1 MKKITLV
8 AVTTAM
14 LLSSVGTIETTTVSA
29 AATVQLKDGVLL
41 SKATGKPMKG
51 YKVYKGCLY
60 KDGSLAPGRVK
71 YGSGKNLKL
80 YRNGQ
85 LEKGLYITR
94 DYKYAFKDGKLI
106 QGKSFFVGEL
116 NDLYYQDG
124 VLTKRIFVNSNEKLY
139 ENKSIKKGDYVI
151 GYFYD
156 NDHDY
161 YNFNRLRLYT
171 NGILSKGYHFA
182 GYKKKTYLFKDG
194 RISQAMLYKGKL
206 YEKGLPAPKNKVIS
220 DGRSTYYYNNM
231 LADGS
236 IDGYIYENGKRIRS
250 VSTQNYLEQ
259 LDKVKKLSTVS
270 KIDSA
275 VLNTKIAELLKNY
288 TEHFDAIF
296 GDYVE
301 WITEDESDSHDAYLT
316 LTVQMNDLKKI
327 IGKLEHTD
335 ATIANDKAIRE
346 KLDFLYGRQEIEHAN
361 GEILDGEYKGNIYR
375 KGELVGSREDVALE
389 NATKAFEKVST
400 DKSATI
406 QQKIDAL
413 TAQVLAANVVFTA
426 AKAPEYPNVK
436 FDTKGAERV
445 LRDSKVSRRALVKEA
460 AQQQETINTD
470 ALEKELI
477 AGFAELNEKI
487 SFDQPSATATYE
499 PLAVNEEATGTF
511 DDKGFAYYAINVDQV
526 EGNYYFTGNADVPN
540 QVFWMSDAKEKI
552 NDVDEE
558 VPEKLRYLEKGMRYV
573 AVQGEPNAPYH
584 FKLYQKIYNYTTMAE
599 LLPGRDGAVELP
611 YYQHST
617 PSVDLNLTTDKHIM
631 LYALENE
638 NSFES
643 PIENLILTNKETG
656 ETYPVV
662 KISRTFFSTN
672 APNGKYSLS
681 MTSTKKGVP
690 GHVGIYY
697 ETSPQLKMNEPNQN
711 NRFYTLNVE
720 KDTKFKF
727 VLTSN
732 HTQYGNNKMRF
743 YDQNHKLI
751 KHVPFDTG
759 DKPREFVYTVKKG
772 RYSIS
777 MDDPSIT
784 ITATLK

>member
-1 MKKITLV
+1 MKKIALA

-14 LLSSVGTIETTTVSA
+14 LLSTVEATEAMPASA

-41 SKATGKPMKG
+41 SKATGKPVKG

-60 KDGSLAPGRVK
+60 KNGSLAKGRVK

-80 YRNGQ
+80 YLNGR

-94 DYKYAFKDGKLI
+94 DYKYAFNDGKLI
-106 QGKSFFVGEL
+106 KGKSFFDGEL
-116 NDLYYQDG
+116 NDRYYQDG
-124 VLTKRIFVNSNEKLY
+124 VLTKRIYVNSKGKLY
-139 ENKSIKKGDYVI
+139 ENKSLKKGDYVI
-151 GYFYD
+151 SDLDD
-156 NDHDY
+156 NY
-161 YNFNRLRLYT
+161 YSLNLYT
-171 NGILSKGYHFA
+171 NGTLSKGYHFA
-182 GYKKKTYLFKDG
+182 DYKKKTYLFKDG
-194 RISQAMLYKGKL
+194 RISTAILYKGKL
-206 YEKGLPAPKNKVIS
+206 YQKGLPGTKNKLIQ
-220 DGRSTYYYNNM
+220 DEHGKYYYNDA
-231 LADGS
+231 LANGA
-236 IDGYIYENGKRIRS
+236 IDEYIYDNGKRIRH
-250 VSTQNYLEQ
+250 VSTQNYLDK
-259 LDKVKKLSTVS
+259 LDKIKKLSTAS
-270 KIDSA
+270 SIDSA
-275 VLNTKIAELLKNY
+275 VLNTKITELLAYY
-288 TEHFDAIF
+288 TEYFNTIF
-296 GDYVE
+296 GDYVK
-301 WITEDESDSHDAYLT
+301 WITEDETDTDDEAYLT
-316 LTVQMNDLKKI
+316 LTGHLNDLKKI
-327 IGKLEHTD
+327 VGKLEPTD
-335 ATIANDKAIRE
+335 ATVANDKSIRE
-346 KLDFLYGRQEIEHAN
+346 KLDFLYGRQDIEHAN

-375 KGELVGSREDVALE
+375 KGELVGTREDVALD
-389 NATKAFEKVST
+389 NATEAYKKLST
-400 DKSATI
+400 DKSETI

-413 TAQVLAANVVFTA
+413 TAQVKAAHGVLTA
-426 AKAPEYPNVK
+426 AKAPEYPNLN
-436 FDTKGAERV
+436 FSTKTAESI
-445 LRDSKVSRRALVKEA
+445 LRDSKVSRRALIKEA

-477 AGFAELNEKI
+477 AGFTELNEKI

-511 DDKGFAYYAINVDQV
+511 DNKGFAYYAINVDQV
-526 EGNYYFTGNADVPN
+526 EGNYYFTGNADMPN

-631 LYALENE
+631 LYVVENE